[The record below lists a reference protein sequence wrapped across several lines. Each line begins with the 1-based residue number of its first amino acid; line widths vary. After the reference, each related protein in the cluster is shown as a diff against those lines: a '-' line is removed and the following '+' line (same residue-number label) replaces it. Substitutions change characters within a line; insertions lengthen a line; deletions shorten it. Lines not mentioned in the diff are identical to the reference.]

1 MLWGMLPFTSV
12 NMDNVSY
19 YDYAREKAEKRSG
32 WRIDMLLVGAVCLAI
47 ALVFLIVYFV
57 I

>member
-19 YDYAREKAEKRSG
+19 YDYSREKAEKRSG
-32 WRIDMLLVGAVCLAI
+32 WRIDMLLVGAACLAI